1 VHCKNERLKK
11 QKNHQQQQKKN
22 SKPPPAKKQESS
34 CKHTLTS
41 DLLTNHQALQSKGK
55 KRKKSVTHQTV
66 NTCLLRLPLTSPSR
80 HSQEKKKHT
89 DAEIEI
95 QAGFKSATEREKSR
109 NRSIK
114 EQCC

>member
-1 VHCKNERLKK
+1 VHCKNEQVEK
-11 QKNHQQQQKKN
+11 QKNHQQQQKN
-22 SKPPPAKKQESS
+22 SKPPPAKKQKSS

-41 DLLTNHQALQSKGK
+41 DLLTNHHALQRKGK
-55 KRKKSVTHQTV
+55 KTKKSVTHQTV

-80 HSQEKKKHT
+80 HSQEKRIHT

-109 NRSIK
+109 NRD
-114 EQCC
+114 